1 MQESANKLWCDT
13 TIYIHISQRHTKTRE
28 AQLGTCKA
36 VWKRKLSL
44 YRALLFAQ
52 RENDQTPQRFDMK
65 VAVGESCSWRC
76 STPWQSVA
84 SFHVLL
90 VPSAAFRP
98 FTPGSGT
105 GFAWRPWEGRG
116 CFPTGERSSH
126 ILQEGHD
133 EISERQRTIPQKR
146 SRTKLTFSLVSTKTL
161 EYLGILECFQNS
173 REAADGF
180 ASCRICRPADA
191 RGSRKSSCC
200 GIGYFEVGAYRGSC
214 RGQRSPSKHDY

>member
-1 MQESANKLWCDT
+1 MMR
-13 TIYIHISQRHTKTRE
+13 YHHISQRHTKTRE
-28 AQLGTCKA
+28 TQLGTCKA

-52 RENDQTPQRFDMK
+52 RENDQTPQRFDMR
-65 VAVGESCSWRC
+65 VALGESCTWRC

-146 SRTKLTFSLVSTKTL
+146 SRTKLTFSLDSTQTL
-161 EYLGILECFQNS
+161 EYWNALKTAERLLMVS
-173 REAADGF
+173 RLVGFVALQMRVAVERARAAESATLRSALTEVRAEAGVRRANMM
-180 ASCRICRPADA
+180 I
-191 RGSRKSSCC
+191 RKM
-200 GIGYFEVGAYRGSC
+200 IEKVI
-214 RGQRSPSKHDY
+214 